1 MAAEAAAAPG
11 AIYQRP
17 PAYLLLEQDHKDIN
31 ALADAGIPRTTAMVL
46 ITLHRYSKGVE
57 VTSRWLERVTD
68 LRQPEVSIAMGH
80 LKDAGLITTTES
92 KAHSKGGGR
101 PIAVYHVRGD
111 IAKYLRDRIAVRMGE
126 LNRGIM
132 TINKIFEGE

>member
-80 LKDAGLITTTES
+80 LKVACLVTTTKS
-92 KAHSKGGGR
+92 KGHSKGR